1 MPITR
6 FWLLACSL
14 SFVTLVS
21 PAAVAAPPAPVPP
34 RQDLRLVHEAVMSF
48 LHSQSPGLPGEVE
61 ITPGAIDSRLNLPA
75 CAALEAALPPGQRPW
90 GNTTVTVYC
99 SLPLPWTIYV
109 RANIKVM
116 ANYIVSAKPLR
127 QGQVLTAADLTT
139 QRGDLAQLPPGT
151 ITELNEAVGRT
162 LTGGLPF
169 GGALRQDMLRAR
181 AAVVQN
187 QSVKLVSSGR
197 GFSVSAEGRALN
209 NAAEGQMVQV
219 RSASGSVV
227 SGIARPGAIV
237 EVNY

>member
-1 MPITR
+1 MPVTR

-48 LHSQSPGLPGEVE
+48 LHSQSAGLPGDVE
-61 ITPGAIDSRLNLPA
+61 ITTGDIDPRSNLPA
-75 CAALEAALPPGQRPW
+75 CAALEASLAAGNRPW
-90 GNTTVTVYC
+90 GNTTVGVRC
-99 SLPLPWTIYV
+99 ASPQSWTIYV
-109 RANIKVM
+109 RAMVKVVG
-116 ANYIVSAKPLR
+116 NYVVSAKPLR
-127 QGQVLTAADLTT
+127 QGQVLTAADLTI
-139 QRGDLAQLPPGT
+139 QRGDLTQLPPG
-151 ITELNEAVGRT
+151 IISEINEAVGRT
-162 LTGGLPF
+162 LTGSLPF
-169 GGALRQDMLRAR
+169 AGAVRQDMLRAR
-181 AAVVQN
+181 PAVLQN

-237 EVNY
+237 EVSY

>member
-1 MPITR
+1 MGEHDGHG
-6 FWLLACSL
+6 
-14 SFVTLVS
+14 V
-21 PAAVAAPPAPVPP
+21 
-34 RQDLRLVHEAVMSF
+34 LRLAPAM
-48 LHSQSPGLPGEVE
+48 
-61 ITPGAIDSRLNLPA
+61 DNL
-75 CAALEAALPPGQRPW
+75 R
-90 GNTTVTVYC
+90 T
-99 SLPLPWTIYV
+99 
-109 RANIKVM
+109 RNIKVV

-139 QRGDLAQLPPGT
+139 QRGDLTQLPPGT

-169 GGALRQDMLRAR
+169 AGALRQDMLRAR

>member
-1 MPITR
+1 MSITR
-6 FWLLACSL
+6 FGLLSCSL
-14 SFVTLVS
+14 SFVALVS
-21 PAAVAAPPAPVPP
+21 ATAAPATPSPVTP
-34 RQDLRLVHEAVMSF
+34 RQDPRLIHEAVMSF
-48 LHSQSPGLPGEVE
+48 LHSQSPGLPGDVE
-61 ITPGAIDSRLNLPA
+61 ITPGAIDTRLNLPA
-75 CAALEAALPPGQRPW
+75 CTALEAALPPGHRPW
-90 GNTTVTVYC
+90 GNTTVTVRC
-99 SLPLPWTIYV
+99 ASPLPWTIYV

-116 ANYIVSAKPLR
+116 ASYVVSAKPLKL
-127 QGQVLTAADLTT
+127 GQVLTAADLTL
-139 QRGDLAQLPPGT
+139 QRGDLTQLPPGI

-162 LTGGLPF
+162 LTGSLPF

-237 EVNY
+237 EVSY